1 MVAKSNTVGKEEN
14 SSGLRVPMAIM
25 MMTRLTMMLKV
36 NKKSNN
42 RGGSG
47 NTNIAMMTSTTTG
60 IVSPEASNFDKFCR
74 IVDRVSVLIRE
85 IQLFFER

>member
-1 MVAKSNTVGKEEN
+1 VGKEEN

-25 MMTRLTMMLKV
+25 MMTRLTKMLKV